1 MHLRVNVW
9 FEDSTTR
16 MDIPSKDLRKILP
29 AFLKNEDD
37 TIKAQTLAKQLN
49 NLINKLN
56 KFFN

>member
-49 NLINKLN
+49 NLINKL
-56 KFFN
+56 K